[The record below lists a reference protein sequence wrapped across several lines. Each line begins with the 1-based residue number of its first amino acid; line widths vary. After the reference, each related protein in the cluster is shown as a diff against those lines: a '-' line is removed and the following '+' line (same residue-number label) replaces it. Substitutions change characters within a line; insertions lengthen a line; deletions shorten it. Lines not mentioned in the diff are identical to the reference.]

1 MITVL
6 GFAAIF
12 FGWLIAGHLV
22 AVHGKSRSYMTGMTI
37 VSVILI
43 VLGHTL
49 VLHYPG
55 F

>member
-37 VSVILI
+37 VSVILL